1 MSIGT
6 KKVLAI
12 ARYPFWLLKSY
23 ICQGEVLKFLFPGF
37 LYFATLQETTFIDNN
52 IQTFPLVILVFN
64 LFKLYIVGLK
74 QQFLQLLSMYI

>member
-37 LYFATLQETTFIDNN
+37 LYFATLQETTFIDNTD
-52 IQTFPLVILVFN
+52 IFT
-64 LFKLYIVGLK
+64 Y
-74 QQFLQLLSMYI
+74 